1 MVYLFPNVQSPF
13 LVLYFQN
20 TLRIQP
26 YGLVVVGEHTEGSWI
41 IDITSA
47 LNSISLIAKIL
58 LYVANRGTARFV
70 CRSNINQPR
79 FRNQAAREENGGN
92 PIIRSHIAVSRT
104 STWHRQLDGGLL
116 LGTNCFLSV
125 FVFPSERGL
134 EDKHNSRLCEEFCKY
149 YIVYIMC
156 DCCHQI

>member
-26 YGLVVVGEHTEGSWI
+26 YGLVGSWI

-70 CRSNINQPR
+70 CRGEYRPFCLPQYYQSATFSKSSCTRGKRRRSNHKKPHRCITNQYLA
-79 FRNQAAREENGGN
+79 QAARWRFA
-92 PIIRSHIAVSRT
+92 P
-104 STWHRQLDGGLL
+104 WHKLFSLRFCLSKRKGTGRQA
-116 LGTNCFLSV
+116 
-125 FVFPSERGL
+125 
-134 EDKHNSRLCEEFCKY
+134 
-149 YIVYIMC
+149 
-156 DCCHQI
+156 